1 MPPTMRWLVALVVW
15 AASVVGAVAL
25 SNVVSTSAKSQQAA
39 ASFDAGEVTA
49 ADSNSLF
56 HSKNF
61 GKLLGIVRGHVGAGA
76 TFDSVVIYP
85 GYVSMTQVKGT
96 QEADLY
102 VAANGRFDTTDT
114 GSHIGSDP
122 LFTLIHV
129 RADVP
134 ARIAQR
140 IDALAHTPLSQLHYM
155 VYESDPVTHRARWLV
170 YTVAGNPITYFET
183 SGPHGRLFK
192 LGSSGLEPVR
202 G

>member
-1 MPPTMRWLVALVVW
+1 MRLLVALVVW
-15 AASVVGAVAL
+15 AAAVAGAVAL

-39 ASFDAGEVTA
+39 ASFDAGAVTA

-56 HSKNF
+56 HTKSF
-61 GKLLGIVRGHVGAGA
+61 GKALGIVRRHVGAGA
-76 TFDSVVIYP
+76 TFDSLVIYP
-85 GYVSMTQVKGT
+85 GYASMTQVKGT
-96 QEADLY
+96 READVY
-102 VAANGRFDTTDT
+102 VAANGRFDLTNT

-122 LFTLIHV
+122 LFTLAHV

-140 IDALAHTPLSQLHYM
+140 INALAHTPLSQLHYM
-155 VYESDPVTHRARWLV
+155 VYEADPVTHRARWLI
-170 YTVAGNPITYFET
+170 YTVQGNPVTYFEI

-192 LGSSGLEPVR
+192 LGPSGLERVR